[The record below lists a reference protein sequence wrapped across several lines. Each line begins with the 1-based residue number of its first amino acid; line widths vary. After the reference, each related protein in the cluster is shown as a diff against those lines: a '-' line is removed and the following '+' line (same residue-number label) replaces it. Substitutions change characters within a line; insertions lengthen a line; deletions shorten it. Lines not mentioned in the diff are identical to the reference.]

1 MLVIAFAS
9 VLPAQVPDFTPA
21 TPLIGALMH
30 NETAEAKRLLA
41 AGADPNGPRFLGFP
55 PVFLPVMHQNL
66 DLLRAMVEKGAD
78 VWARDMSGSTALMWA
93 AFNDNAGTAVVL
105 ELLEMGLDPNATN
118 QAGETAL
125 TWASRRGQTPVV
137 SMLRS
142 AGASDT
148 ALIKDSAQ
156 RALTL
161 LQTSGTQFVKVSG
174 CVSCHHQ
181 FLPQMTAAVARDRGL
196 DVDESSARAQTE
208 ATVGMFKP
216 LSAEMLRSKDRIP
229 DPPISVSY
237 ALLALAADN
246 YTADETTAAMAQLI
260 ANCQLE
266 DGSFQT
272 LPIRPPIESSDFAA
286 TALSI
291 RALQLYGTDVENRV
305 SRGRA
310 WLRSAAPKT
319 GEDRA
324 MQLLGLAWANA
335 ATADIQQRA
344 QALMSEQRP
353 DGGWSQL
360 PGLETDAY
368 ATGQA
373 LVALHWA
380 GIPVSNAAYRRGIA
394 FLLRTQFADG
404 SWLVRSRSFPVQRYK
419 ESGFPH
425 GKHQWVSAAGTSW
438 AAMALSLALPA
449 EHEERGNELA
459 DGAPNAQIEAW
470 LTNAEDD
477 PRFAAVTGVSTR

>member
-1 MLVIAFAS
+1 
-9 VLPAQVPDFTPA
+9 
-21 TPLIGALMH
+21 
-30 NETAEAKRLLA
+30 
-41 AGADPNGPRFLGFP
+41 
-55 PVFLPVMHQNL
+55 MHQNL

-78 VWARDMSGSTALMWA
+78 VTARDMSGSTALMWA
-93 AFNDNAGTAVVL
+93 ASNDSGETAVIQ

-246 YTADETTAAMAQLI
+246 YTADETTAAMAQLSNVADPSADRI
-260 ANCQLE
+260 ERFCGN
-266 DGSFQT
+266 GSEHS
-272 LPIRPPIESSDFAA
+272 RAA
-286 TALSI
+286 TLRHRCRESRLA
-291 RALQLYGTDVENRV
+291 RARLA
-305 SRGRA
+305 SFGRA
-310 WLRSAAPKT
+310 
-319 GEDRA
+319 
-324 MQLLGLAWANA
+324 
-335 ATADIQQRA
+335 
-344 QALMSEQRP
+344 
-353 DGGWSQL
+353 
-360 PGLETDAY
+360 
-368 ATGQA
+368 
-373 LVALHWA
+373 
-380 GIPVSNAAYRRGIA
+380 
-394 FLLRTQFADG
+394 
-404 SWLVRSRSFPVQRYK
+404 
-419 ESGFPH
+419 
-425 GKHQWVSAAGTSW
+425 
-438 AAMALSLALPA
+438 
-449 EHEERGNELA
+449 EHR
-459 DGAPNAQIEAW
+459 
-470 LTNAEDD
+470 
-477 PRFAAVTGVSTR
+477 